1 MNDISSTL
9 HEVEDGREEIK
20 PLMKVKLEA
29 LVSISS
35 SCSLFLYGKKRR
47 TIILA
52 LAFPLESGSFKS
64 QE

>member
-1 MNDISSTL
+1 M
-9 HEVEDGREEIK
+9 

-29 LVSISS
+29 LVETSFYFMK
-35 SCSLFLYGKKRR
+35 FLTSPIWEKKQR

-52 LAFPLESGSFKS
+52 LAFPLESGSFKF